1 MEGSLTRT
9 TAADA
14 YVAPGAQLSG
24 DVRLASGSSVFHGTT
39 VRGDAAYV
47 EIGAQANIQDNCVI
61 EALPGQPVVIGRRVS
76 VGHNARVY
84 GATIESSALIA
95 IGATVMPGAHIGTNA
110 IVAANATVP
119 EGMIVPPRKLV
130 IGQGRVLREVTD
142 AEVDRIERGATEYA
156 RLAREYLSVS
166 A

>member
-1 MEGSLTRT
+1 AAHRQQAAARGIRRPGADVLHVRRLQRGRFSVPGEAQTRMEGSLTRT

-84 GATIESSALIA
+84 GAT
-95 IGATVMPGAHIGTNA
+95 
-110 IVAANATVP
+110 
-119 EGMIVPPRKLV
+119 
-130 IGQGRVLREVTD
+130 
-142 AEVDRIERGATEYA
+142 
-156 RLAREYLSVS
+156 
-166 A
+166 